1 MAFKRVG
8 LLMVIATGFGMAV
21 LFALHSNS
29 AQTGSNPGPMK
40 QLTERDPVVRLQR
53 SK

>member
-8 LLMVIATGFGMAV
+8 LLMLLATGFGMAV
-21 LFALHSNS
+21 LFVLHSNS
-29 AQTGSNPGPMK
+29 VQTGPNPAPIK